1 MRAMIHIKS
10 IGVGLA
16 FVLGL
21 VCIAALLSALVLS
34 IASRLHQ
41 HETYYIALHFRY
53 FWVPCILTFVA
64 GFIWAYRHFSR

>member
-1 MRAMIHIKS
+1 MRAMIYIKS

-34 IASRLHQ
+34 IASRLH
-41 HETYYIALHFRY
+41 ETYYIALHFRH
-53 FWVPCILTFVA
+53 FWIPCILIFVA
-64 GFIWAYRHFSR
+64 GFIWAYRHFSK